1 MMKKINKIF
10 KKSKSI
16 ALDTYLEKVLY
27 DKSFGY
33 YQKKNPFGINGDFV
47 TAPNISNVFC
57 EMISIWLISF
67 WENLGKPEKINFVE
81 LGPGNGDFCLALL
94 KTIKNFSEF
103 GNSLNIMLY
112 EKSEKLIKIQKNRI
126 ISEKVSWIKNLDK
139 IKKGPVVF
147 FGNEFLD
154 ALPIKQFRKI
164 NNHIYEKY
172 AYLNKNKIDF
182 IFKKAQK
189 IQVSK
194 LKNYELLDGNGI
206 IEYPEYGFKELNIV
220 CSKIKKLNG
229 GALFIDYGYKTE
241 NNIDTLQSVMKHK
254 FNDIKK
260 NIGNAD
266 ITSLV
271 NFSLY
276 KKYFNSNGL
285 LVEDIISQSKF
296 LQKMG
301 ILERIRIAG
310 NKTGKKE
317 KQDLYSRVHRLINPN
332 MMGRDFKVIFTKNK
346 NCDFSLA
353 FK

>member
-1 MMKKINKIF
+1 M
-10 KKSKSI
+10 
-16 ALDTYLEKVLY
+16 
-27 DKSFGY
+27 
-33 YQKKNPFGINGDFV
+33 
-47 TAPNISNVFC
+47 
-57 EMISIWLISF
+57 
-67 WENLGKPEKINFVE
+67 
-81 LGPGNGDFCLALL
+81 
-94 KTIKNFSEF
+94 
-103 GNSLNIMLY
+103 
-112 EKSEKLIKIQKNRI
+112 
-126 ISEKVSWIKNLDK
+126 
-139 IKKGPVVF
+139 
-147 FGNEFLD
+147 
-154 ALPIKQFRKI
+154 
-164 NNHIYEKY
+164 
-172 AYLNKNKIDF
+172 NKNKIDF

-301 ILERIRIAG
+301 ILERI
-310 NKTGKKE
+310 
-317 KQDLYSRVHRLINPN
+317 
-332 MMGRDFKVIFTKNK
+332 
-346 NCDFSLA
+346 
-353 FK
+353 